1 MSRVQ
6 LDHLASVLGDWRA
19 GHGPVAVRVAH
30 AFARAIDRGDLPPRV
45 KLPSERAIAD
55 AFSLGRST
63 VTRAMAWLTE
73 HQYVDQVHGS
83 GTYVRELVAE
93 VLTDRRPLSLPSLHH
108 IQEAPLRSLS
118 ATVFPSPGGAVERS
132 LTQLADLMHR
142 VSTGPL
148 IGGYTIP
155 GLASTRTA
163 VASAVA
169 PLGADFGGEGILVT
183 SGAIQA
189 LSIMI
194 ELCAQAGDT
203 VVVDARAYP
212 STIDLLRRSGVRVL
226 AAPSLPDNSTDVAG
240 LYRLA
245 IAEQAAAVFIM
256 STCNA
261 AIGSSYGER
270 DRQAIAALAE
280 QGVVVVDDKSL
291 AWFERRNL
299 PSIQTFSAHRNIVSV
314 GSFNKVYWGG
324 LRLGWINAHPSLVSA
339 LVRIKARMDNGV
351 SVPSQLVLESILPQ
365 HDEILAE
372 RLQAVAA
379 GRSTVTS
386 TIARLFSTWV
396 VQSRAT
402 GPSIWVKLP
411 VPDAAAF
418 VERCF
423 SHGLSVGYGGNFR
436 ADGRASPH
444 IRLSVTTGVE
454 ALIPMLA
461 DLSDVWEAYASE
473 AR

>member
-6 LDHLASVLGDWRA
+6 LDHLASILGDWRS

-30 AFARAIDRGDLPPRV
+30 AFARAIDRGDLPPRA

-63 VTRAMAWLTE
+63 VTRAMQWLTE

-83 GTYVRELVAE
+83 GTYVREVVAE
-93 VLTDRRPLSLPSLHH
+93 VLTDRGPLSLPSLHH

-118 ATVFPSPGGAVERS
+118 ATVFPSPSGAVERS
-132 LTQLADLMHR
+132 ITQLADLMRR
-142 VSTGPL
+142 VTTGPL

-163 VASAVA
+163 VATAVA
-169 PLGADFGGEGILVT
+169 PLGADYGGEGILIT
-183 SGAIQA
+183 SGATQA

-226 AAPSLPDNSTDVAG
+226 AAPSLSDNSTDVAG

-245 IAEQAAAVFIM
+245 VAEQAAAVFIM

-261 AIGSSYGER
+261 AIGSSYNEQ
-270 DRQAIAALAE
+270 DRRAIAALAE

-291 AWFERRNL
+291 AWFERSDL
-299 PSIQTFSAHRNIVSV
+299 PPIQNFSAHRNIVSV
-314 GSFNKVYWGG
+314 GSFNKAYWGG

-372 RLQAVAA
+372 RLLSIDAGRAAVA
-379 GRSTVTS
+379 S
-386 TIARLFSTWV
+386 TIAVDFPTWA
-396 VQSRAT
+396 VQSRSM
-402 GPSIWVKLP
+402 GPSVWVKLP
-411 VPDAAAF
+411 VPDAAPF

-423 SHGLSVGYGGNFR
+423 SHGLSVSYGGNFR

-444 IRLSVTTGVE
+444 IRLAVTTGVE
-454 ALIPMLA
+454 TVLSMLA
-461 DLSDVWEAYASE
+461 DLSKAWDAYNSE
-473 AR
+473 ER